1 MGLPWQSNRSDCTSS
16 AEDVALI
23 PDQGTEILQTTQH
36 SQQQQQE
43 KDWSHESIISHPKTQ
58 S

>member
-1 MGLPWQSNRSDCTSS
+1 MGLPRQSNPSS

-43 KDWSHESIISHPKTQ
+43 KD
-58 S
+58 